1 MEGFFQIVK
10 FCFSKPN
17 FRKQNNMIHI
27 VFSIEKRKKLLEHT

>member
-10 FCFSKPN
+10 FGFSKPN
-17 FRKQNNMIHI
+17 FRKQNIIHI